1 MSKLQ
6 RIIYIEDD
14 QDIQDIVRLVLE
26 DIAGFTVHFCSSG
39 KDAVR
44 EAAAF
49 SPDLI
54 LLDVM
59 MGGMD
64 GPATLA
70 ALRSQPSLAD
80 TPAVFMTA
88 KALPSEVARLRLL
101 GVLDVITKPF
111 DAPNLPARLQTLWDN
126 RPSHSCRARQ

>member
-14 QDIQDIVRLVLE
+14 QDIQDIVRFVLE
-26 DIAGFTVHFCSSG
+26 DLAGFTLHFCLSG
-39 KDAVR
+39 ADAVR

-49 SPDLI
+49 GPDLI

-59 MGGMD
+59 MAGMD
-64 GPATLA
+64 GPTTLA
-70 ALRSQPSLAD
+70 ALRTQASLAN

-88 KALPSEVARLRLL
+88 KAQPSEVERLQSL

-111 DAPNLPARLQTLWDN
+111 DAPNLAARLQTLWDN
-126 RPSHSCRARQ
+126 QKKEGGTDE

>member
-1 MSKLQ
+1 MSKLH

-14 QDIQDIVRLVLE
+14 QDIQDIVRFVLE
-26 DIAGFTVHFCSSG
+26 DLAGFTVHFCSSG
-39 KDAVR
+39 ADAVR

-49 SPDLI
+49 GPDLI

-64 GPATLA
+64 GPTTLT
-70 ALRSQPSLAD
+70 ALRSQPALAD

-88 KALPSEVARLRLL
+88 KALPSEVARLRSL

-111 DAPNLPARLQTLWDN
+111 DAPNLPARLQALWDN
-126 RPSHSCRARQ
+126 RQA

>member
-14 QDIQDIVRLVLE
+14 QDIQDIVRFVLE
-26 DIAGFTVHFCSSG
+26 DLAGFTVHFCSSG
-39 KDAVR
+39 SEALR

-49 SPDLI
+49 DPDLI

-59 MGGMD
+59 MAGMD
-64 GPATLA
+64 GPTTLA
-70 ALRSQPSLAD
+70 ALRTQASLAD

-88 KALPSEVARLRLL
+88 KALPAEVDRLLSL

-111 DAPNLPARLQTLWDN
+111 DAPNLAAQLQTLWN
-126 RPSHSCRARQ
+126 ARIKIDEPIN

>member
-1 MSKLQ
+1 MSKLE

-14 QDIQDIVRLVLE
+14 PDIQDIVRFILE
-26 DIAGFTVHFCSSG
+26 EMAGFTVHFCSSG
-39 KDAVR
+39 DAAVR

-49 SPDLI
+49 GPDLI

-64 GPATLA
+64 GPTTLK
-70 ALRSQPSLAD
+70 ALRAQSSLAN

-88 KALPSEVARLRLL
+88 KAMPSEVARLRSL

-111 DAPNLPARLQTLWDN
+111 DALNLANRLQTLWDE
-126 RPSHSCRARQ
+126 RPA

>member
-1 MSKLQ
+1 MSKLE

-14 QDIQDIVRLVLE
+14 PDIQDIVRFVLE
-26 DIAGFTVHFCSSG
+26 DLAGFTVHFCSSG
-39 KDAVR
+39 DTAVR

-49 SPDLI
+49 GPDLI

-59 MGGMD
+59 MAGMD
-64 GPATLA
+64 GPTTLA
-70 ALRSQPSLAD
+70 ALRTQPSLAK

-88 KALPSEVARLRLL
+88 KAMPSEVTRLKTL

-111 DAPNLPARLQTLWDN
+111 DAPNLAKRLQTLWDEREN
-126 RPSHSCRARQ
+126 